1 MKHREKKLLCAGSS
15 RFDGY
20 SSLKE
25 KLYTPY
31 WKLLVGR
38 SQAEETT
45 SEEGQQENSE
55 EINRIGDVSNAI
67 KSNHMQL

>member
-1 MKHREKKLLCAGSS
+1 M
-15 RFDGY
+15 FQ
-20 SSLKE
+20 LKE

-31 WKLLVGR
+31 WKFLVGR

-55 EINRIGDVSNAI
+55 EISRIGDVSNAI